1 MEPRD
6 PHFPTLSFVTDEEY
20 RRWTQK
26 QKADRHTLEVAEAA
40 RIFGALQA
48 AGVDIF
54 GAAERVPVPCMNRG
68 SARQSELRK
77 LYQEEPPGRT
87 RCGPPAPCDDEVGRS

>member
-48 AGVDIF
+48 DGVDPF
-54 GAAERVPVPCMNRG
+54 EAAERVPTPRMNRG
-68 SARQSELRK
+68 GAGQTELRK
-77 LYQEEPPGRT
+77 LYQDTP
-87 RCGPPAPCDDEVGRS
+87 